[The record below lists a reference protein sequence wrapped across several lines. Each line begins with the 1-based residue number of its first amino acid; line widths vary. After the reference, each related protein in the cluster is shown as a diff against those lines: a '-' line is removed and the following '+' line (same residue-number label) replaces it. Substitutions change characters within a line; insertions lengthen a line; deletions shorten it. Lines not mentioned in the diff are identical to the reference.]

1 MTDPASVEA
10 IYASVIEDTI
20 FKLSPEFE
28 NAGVPM
34 IVLSRLQEVRIVK
47 SATEMYMMRFF
58 VCGISCSPLGP
69 QRGLRMDHVGNIK

>member
-10 IYASVIEDTI
+10 IYTSVIEDTI

-34 IVLSRLQEVRIVK
+34 VVLSRLQEVR
-47 SATEMYMMRFF
+47 
-58 VCGISCSPLGP
+58 SPE
-69 QRGLRMDHVGNIK
+69 